1 MTHKAIMRRMR
12 MAKINIKGAI
22 VSDDDKWI
30 YDYFGLNSTCPADIH
45 AAISEAAGA
54 DLDVEIN
61 SGGGD
66 VIAGN
71 EIYTALRMYKGN
83 VTCMIVGMAASAA
96 SYIATARKCVITPVG
111 LYMIHNASGSAS
123 GDYHVLDKGS
133 EILQTV
139 NKAITAAYAEK
150 TSMSQEKIL
159 ELMDKETWLTA
170 DEAVAYGFVDSIIE
184 NQENRTANQTI
195 GFFNGKNPMVI
206 YNSTQILDRETIE
219 RTREMLRLS
228 DNGRNTT
235 PEHIAADSVL
245 IKNMKAEGKEEMD
258 KAQNSNISTVEEL
271 VANYPDLVQQIRAA
285 AVAEATN
292 AENERLKAIDD
303 IAAQISDEMVNE
315 AKYGKNRM
323 TAETLAFNAFRRNAV
338 LANETFNSLKQDV
351 KDSGTAGVGSDAN
364 AGMADGDSK
373 LNSDDK
379 VQNLANML
387 KRKQR

>member
-123 GDYHVLDKGS
+123 GDYHALDKGS

-150 TSMSQEKIL
+150 TSMSHEKIL

-195 GFFNGKNPMVI
+195 GFFNGKIAI

-219 RTREMLRLS
+219 KTRKMLLS
-228 DNGRNTT
+228 PSDKVKNATS
-235 PEHIAADSVL
+235 EQVVSDSVL
-245 IKNMKAEGKEEMD
+245 IKNKKAEGKEEMD

-271 VANYPDLVQQIRAA
+271 EANYPDLVQQIRAA
-285 AVAEATN
+285 AVAEAAN

-364 AGMADGDSK
+364 AGMADGESK

>member
-1 MTHKAIMRRMR
+1 

-83 VTCMIVGMAASAA
+83 VTCVIVGMAASAA

-123 GDYHVLDKGS
+123 GDYHALDKGS

-150 TSMSQEKIL
+150 TSMGQEKIL

-195 GFFNGKNPMVI
+195 GFFNGKIAI

-219 RTREMLRLS
+219 KTRKMLLS
-228 DNGRNTT
+228 PSDKVKNATS
-235 PEHIAADSVL
+235 EQVVSDSVL
-245 IKNMKAEGKEEMD
+245 INKKKAEVKKEMD
-258 KAQNSNISTVEEL
+258 ETENRNISTVDEL
-271 VANYPDLVQQIRAA
+271 AANYPELVQQIRAA
-285 AVAEATN
+285 AATDATK
-292 AENERLKAIDD
+292 AENERLRAIDD
-303 IAAQISDEMVNE
+303 IAAQIPSEMVNE
-315 AKYGKNRM
+315 AKYGANRI
-323 TAETLAFNAFRRNAV
+323 TAEALAFNAFKKNVAMAGEAFSNLRH
-338 LANETFNSLKQDV
+338 DV
-351 KDSGTAGVGSDAN
+351 AESGTATVASSAN
-364 AGMADGDSK
+364 SGMADDQSKLDSK
-373 LNSDDK
+373 DK
-379 VQNLANML
+379 VKNLVNL
-387 KRKQR
+387 LQRK